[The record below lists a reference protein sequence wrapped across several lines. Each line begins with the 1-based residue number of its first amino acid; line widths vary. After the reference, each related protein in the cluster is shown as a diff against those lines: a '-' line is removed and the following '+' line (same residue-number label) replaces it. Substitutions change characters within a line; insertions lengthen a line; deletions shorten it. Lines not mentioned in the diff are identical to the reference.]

1 MADFTPE
8 NKTMSLRETILS
20 TLYTQLS
27 VLPAMVLRGDVMP
40 ERVPRAGLVILRDG
54 EPGEP
59 EVTVSPLMY
68 HFRHRA
74 ELEVIVQGGN
84 LDADFDSLC
93 GTIGVLLFRDPTL
106 NGLCDWIE
114 AGAPRTVDLYVDG
127 GASLKAAEIALTLH
141 YSSSNPLA

>member
-1 MADFTPE
+1 MTEFVSE
-8 NKTMSLRETILS
+8 NKTMSTRETIL
-20 TLYTQLS
+20 TALHARLLA
-27 VLPAMVLRGDVMP
+27 LPATVLRGEVLP
-40 ERVPRAGLVILRDG
+40 ERVPTDGLVILRDG
-54 EPGEP
+54 DPGDP
-59 EVTVSPLMY
+59 EVTMSPLMY

-84 LDADFDSLC
+84 RDADFDSLC
-93 GTIGVLLFRDPTL
+93 STIGALLFRDPTL